1 MQKKRKNK
9 AMNIEEMGF
18 SKQDKELFEVALIA
32 EGLKIEV
39 NAESTQ
45 DELKEKVLKA
55 LLDNKKYRKKYLD
68 KYITVWYTLEKEQ
81 LFKDF
86 VE

>member
-18 SKQDKELFEVALIA
+18 SKQDKKLLEVALIA

-39 NAESTQ
+39 NAKSTE

-68 KYITVWYTLEKEQ
+68 KYITVWYILEKEQ

>member
-1 MQKKRKNK
+1 MLPGFFGEFLDKK
-9 AMNIEEMGF
+9 
-18 SKQDKELFEVALIA
+18 LLEVALIA

-39 NAESTQ
+39 NAKSTE